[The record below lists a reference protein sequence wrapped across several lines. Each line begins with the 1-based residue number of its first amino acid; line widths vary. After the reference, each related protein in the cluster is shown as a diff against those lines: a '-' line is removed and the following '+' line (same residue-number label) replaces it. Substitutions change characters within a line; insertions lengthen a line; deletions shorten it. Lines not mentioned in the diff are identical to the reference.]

1 MLIVEALI
9 SQAASA
15 LRQGQLYEDVRRL
28 ENMKSEMIRMGSD
41 DLGKAL
47 GNVMGYF
54 DLIVNNLKDPIT
66 ERMQDYIAAHRHST
80 SAMNSLIEDLLTLER
95 IESERQTAW
104 KAFDLG
110 ELVYNVVVAQRSAA
124 ELKRQSLT
132 LDFDFEH
139 EDFTVF
145 GSTTQL
151 RQAVTNLVGNSIK
164 YTPDGGKIEVRLAR
178 QDKRLTFD
186 VKDNGYGISKE
197 RQGRLFQRFYRARE
211 TATENNPGT
220 GLGLSLVKTVVERHG
235 GEVWVESELGTGSTF
250 GFWLPVPHP
259 SELAQHKA
267 AALPRK

>member
-15 LRQGQLYEDVRRL
+15 LRQGQLYEDVREL
-28 ENMKSEMIRMGSD
+28 ENMKSEMIRMASHV
-41 DLGKAL
+41 LRNPL

-54 DLIVNNLKDPIT
+54 DLIVNNLKDPISA
-66 ERMQDYIAAHRHST
+66 RMQDYITAHRHST

-139 EDFTVF
+139 ENFTVF

-151 RQAVTNLVGNSIK
+151 RQAVTNLVGNGIK

-186 VKDNGYGISKE
+186 VKDDGYGISKE
-197 RQGRLFQRFYRARE
+197 RQGRLFPRLSPPPQ
-211 TATENNPGT
+211 TAPQNIPRT
-220 GLGLSLVKTVVERHG
+220 GRRLCPVQKAIAPRGGGVPVE
-235 GEVWVESELGTGSTF
+235 E
-250 GFWLPVPHP
+250 
-259 SELAQHKA
+259 
-267 AALPRK
+267 PRC